1 MLVLVAGM
9 RWLTANLEVG
19 VMRELGPLRSRV
31 DAVLGEFLGLRLE
44 EVGAGAGG
52 SGAER
57 ELVSGIS
64 DLVLRGGKR
73 LRATLCALGWIGAGG
88 GAGASWGGGGGGDA
102 GGGGGGGG
110 DGSGAGDA
118 DAIVRGG
125 ASLELL
131 HACALIHDDVMD
143 RSATRRGGATLH
155 RGFAARHNGAVGWRG
170 DSEQFGIGV
179 AIAAGDLCLVWADKL
194 LRESGLSAAAV
205 ERARPVYDAMRA
217 ETIRGQ
223 YLDLVT
229 QARGGFDVDEALEV
243 ARAKTAACTT
253 TGPLCFGGALA
264 GADERLMAAYAAF
277 GDALGVAFQLR
288 DDQLGAFADPEATGK
303 PSGDDLR
310 DGKCTVLLAEA
321 YQRLDS
327 VGRGRLERLVGEG
340 TPEAV
345 AELRV
350 LLEEVGARAAV
361 EERIAV
367 LEKQAVEA
375 LSAASLVEREG
386 VGASG
391 GASGVREMLVDLVA
405 AVTDG

>member
-1 MLVLVAGM
+1 
-9 RWLTANLEVG
+9 
-19 VMRELGPLRSRV
+19 MRELGPLRSRV

-44 EVGAGAGG
+44 EAGAEGG
-52 SGAER
+52 GAQR
-57 ELVSGIS
+57 ELVSGIA

-73 LRATLCALGWIGAGG
+73 LRATLCVLGWAGAGG
-88 GAGASWGGGGGGDA
+88 ATD
-102 GGGGGGGG
+102 
-110 DGSGAGDA
+110 

-155 RGFAARHNGAVGWRG
+155 QEFAARHADGEWRG
-170 DSEQFGIGV
+170 ESEQFGIGA
-179 AIAAGDLCLVWADKL
+179 AIAAGDLCLVWADKM
-194 LRESGLSAAAV
+194 LRESGLPTAAV

-223 YLDLVT
+223 YLDLVA
-229 QARGGFDVDEALEV
+229 QARGGFDLDDALEI

-253 TGPLCFGGALA
+253 TGPLCFGGALV
-264 GADERLMAAYAAF
+264 GADDGLMTAYGAY
-277 GDALGVAFQLR
+277 GYALGVAFQLR

-321 YQRLDS
+321 YQRLD
-327 VGRGRLERLVGEG
+327 VEGRRRLRWLVGQG

-345 AELRV
+345 AGLRL

-367 LEKQAVEA
+367 LGKQAVEA
-375 LSAASLVEREG
+375 LSAASLEEG
-386 VGASG
+386 MAGG
-391 GASGVREMLVDLVA
+391 GASGVRELLVELVT
-405 AVTDG
+405 AVTNG

>member
-1 MLVLVAGM
+1 M
-9 RWLTANLEVG
+9 
-19 VMRELGPLRSRV
+19 
-31 DAVLGEFLGLRLE
+31 
-44 EVGAGAGG
+44 
-52 SGAER
+52 
-57 ELVSGIS
+57 
-64 DLVLRGGKR
+64 
-73 LRATLCALGWIGAGG
+73 
-88 GAGASWGGGGGGDA
+88 
-102 GGGGGGGG
+102 
-110 DGSGAGDA
+110 
-118 DAIVRGG
+118 
-125 ASLELL
+125 
-131 HACALIHDDVMD
+131 
-143 RSATRRGGATLH
+143 H
-155 RGFAARHNGAVGWRG
+155 RGFADRHAVTAGRG

-223 YLDLVT
+223 YLDLVA
-229 QARGGFDVDEALEV
+229 QARGGFDLDEALEV

-264 GADERLMAAYAAF
+264 GADDRLMAAYGAF

-288 DDQLGAFADPEATGK
+288 DDQLGAFADPEAIGK

-327 VGRGRLERLVGEG
+327 AGKRRLRLLVEEG

-345 AELRV
+345 ARLRA

-361 EERIAV
+361 EERITV
-367 LEKQAVEA
+367 LGKQAVEA
-375 LSAASLVEREG
+375 LSAASLEEM
-386 VGASG
+386 
-391 GASGVREMLVDLVA
+391 GVREQLVGLVA

>member
-1 MLVLVAGM
+1 M
-9 RWLTANLEVG
+9 
-19 VMRELGPLRSRV
+19 ELGPLRSRV
-31 DAVLGEFLGLRLE
+31 DGVLEEFLGLRLRE
-44 EVGAGAGG
+44 TEAGG

-57 ELVSGIS
+57 DLVSGIA

-73 LRATLCALGWIGAGG
+73 LRATLCVLGWVGAGAGG
-88 GAGASWGGGGGGDA
+88 GVGRVDT
-102 GGGGGGGG
+102 
-110 DGSGAGDA
+110 

-155 RGFAARHNGAVGWRG
+155 RGFAVQHGGAGWRG

-179 AIAAGDLCLVWADKL
+179 AIAAGDLCLVWADRL
-194 LRESGLSAAAV
+194 LRESGLPAAAV
-205 ERARPVYDAMRA
+205 ERARPVYDSMRA

-229 QARGGFDVDEALEV
+229 QARGGFDLDQALIV

-264 GADERLMAAYAAF
+264 GAGDGLMSSYAAF

-288 DDQLGAFADPEATGK
+288 DDQLGAFADPQAIGK

-327 VGRGRLERLVGEG
+327 HGRRRLASLVEEG

-345 AELRV
+345 AGLRA
-350 LLEEVGARAAV
+350 LLEEAGARAAV
-361 EERIAV
+361 EERIRV
-367 LEKQAVEA
+367 LGKQAVEA
-375 LSAASLVEREG
+375 LSVGAG
-386 VGASG
+386 VGGSV
-391 GASGVREMLVDLVA
+391 SGVREMLVGLVA
-405 AVTDG
+405 AVTNG